1 MVAYSFKRRF
11 VAPIKVGLGIH
22 VAHEPGDAHVY
33 TPKRQTIRAIGKRRH
48 ARAGET
54 LQLYTAM
61 RTKQC
66 QKIGEAT
73 CVYVMPISID
83 VLKTKLKFSDFVTD
97 ADAFARADGFDC
109 AADMHAFWL
118 KEHGPG
124 KFEGVLIR
132 WEPQDADGQRTKP
145 RV

>member
-1 MVAYSFKRRF
+1 MVAYSFKARF
-11 VAPIKVGLGIH
+11 ITPIRMGLGQPL
-22 VAHEPGDAHVY
+22 VPNDFSCDDDAAPLR
-33 TPKRQTIRAIGKRRH
+33 PKRQTIRAVGRRRH

-66 QKIGEAT
+66 QKIGEAK
-73 CVYVMPISID
+73 CVYVQPIVII
-83 VLKTKLKFSDFVTD
+83 VYKTKLKIPLATNLNL
-97 ADAFARADGFDC
+97 FARADGFQD

-118 KEHGPG
+118 KEHGLG

-132 WEPQDADGQRTKP
+132 WEPK
-145 RV
+145 

>member
-1 MVAYSFKRRF
+1 MVAYSFKQRF
-11 VAPIKVGLGIH
+11 VKPIKAGLGMKVFAEI
-22 VAHEPGDAHVY
+22 GDPIC
-33 TPKRQTIRAIGKRRH
+33 TPKRQTIRAVGKRRH

-66 QKIGEAT
+66 RKIGEAT

>member
-1 MVAYSFKRRF
+1 MTAYSFKKQF
-11 VAPIKVGLGIH
+11 VEPIRVGLGLPPT
-22 VAHEPGDAHVY
+22 VEAFAASLDAFGNVSRPQ
-33 TPKRQTIRAIGKRRH
+33 PKRQTIRAVGRRRH
-48 ARAGET
+48 ALPGET

-66 QKIGEAT
+66 QKIGDAT
-73 CVYVMPISID
+73 CVYVAAIKID
-83 VLKTKLKFSDFVTD
+83 VLKTKLKFSDFVVD
-97 ADAFARADGFDC
+97 PEAFARADGFAG

-132 WEPQDADGQRTKP
+132 WEPK
-145 RV
+145 